1 MRSRITVAAALAV
14 LTVMVGV
21 RWAMTRDL
29 PATVPVVV
37 AAASAPPPAGAVG
50 GSNGLGRSAKGAN
63 PSPHALT
70 PSPSVIPSPSANP
83 SSSASP
89 SPSVVK
95 PRGTVGPFGSRRM
108 TGGKSVA
115 LTFDDGPHAVW
126 TPQVLDR
133 LRAAGVK
140 ATFCVVGAQ
149 VRRNPDLVRRIV
161 REGHTLCN
169 HSWRHE
175 LDLGAQPVAVIKA
188 NLLATNREIR
198 GVVPGAKIPYFRQPG
213 GKWTAAVVEAARQLG
228 MTSLDWDVDPRDWET
243 TDAHQIGTRVIA
255 NARPGSIILL
265 HDGGGD
271 RHGTLAACPGMIQT
285 LKARYGIARLR

>member
-1 MRSRITVAAALAV
+1 MAAALAV
-14 LTVMVGV
+14 LTVLVGV

-37 AAASAPPPAGAVG
+37 AAPSAAPPAGAVG
-50 GSNGLGRSAKGAN
+50 GTNGFGRSASGAK
-63 PSPHALT
+63 PSPPA
-70 PSPSVIPSPSANP
+70 P
-83 SSSASP
+83 SP
-89 SPSVVK
+89 SPSVTKK
-95 PRGTVGPFGSRRM
+95 PRGKIGPFGSRRL
-108 TGGKSVA
+108 TGGKAVA

-133 LRAAGVK
+133 LRAARVK

-149 VRRNPDLVRRIV
+149 VRRNPELVRRIV

-175 LDLGAQPVAVIKA
+175 LELGTQPVEVIKA

-198 GVVPGAKIPYFRQPG
+198 RAVPGAKIPYFRQPG
-213 GKWTAAVVEAARQLG
+213 GKWTAAEVTVARELG

-243 TDAHQIGTRVIA
+243 KDAHQIGTRVIA
-255 NARPGSIILL
+255 HARPGSIILL

-285 LKARYGIARLR
+285 LKARYGISQLR

>member
-1 MRSRITVAAALAV
+1 MAAALAV
-14 LTVMVGV
+14 LTVLVGV

-37 AAASAPPPAGAVG
+37 AAPSAAPPAGAVG
-50 GSNGLGRSAKGAN
+50 GVNGLGRSANGAK
-63 PSPHALT
+63 PSPPAPA
-70 PSPSVIPSPSANP
+70 PSPSVT
-83 SSSASP
+83 ASP
-89 SPSVVK
+89 SVK
-95 PRGTVGPFGSRRM
+95 PRGNAGPFGSRRL
-108 TGGKSVA
+108 TGRKTVA

-140 ATFCVVGAQ
+140 ATFCVVGSQ
-149 VRRNPDLVRRIV
+149 VRRNPELVRRIV

-175 LDLGAQPVAVIKA
+175 LSLGTLPPAVIEA

-198 GVVPGAKIPYFRQPG
+198 RAVPGAKVPYFRQPG
-213 GKWTAAVVEAARQLG
+213 GKWTQAVVTAARELG
-228 MTSLDWDVDPRDWET
+228 MTSLDWDVDPRDWES
-243 TDAHQIGTRVIA
+243 TDAHQIGTRVISH
-255 NARPGSIILL
+255 ARPGSIILL

-285 LKARYGIARLR
+285 LKARYGISLLR

>member
-14 LTVMVGV
+14 LTVLVGV
-21 RWAMTRDL
+21 RWAMTRDI

-37 AAASAPPPAGAVG
+37 AAASASPPAGPVDG
-50 GSNGLGRSAKGAN
+50 TNGLGRSVNGAK
-63 PSPHALT
+63 PSPPAPT
-70 PSPSVIPSPSANP
+70 PSPSVTK
-83 SSSASP
+83 
-89 SPSVVK
+89 K
-95 PRGTVGPFGSRRM
+95 PRGKIGPFGSRRM
-108 TGGKSVA
+108 TGGKAVA

-140 ATFCVVGAQ
+140 ATFCLVGAQ
-149 VRRNPDLVRRIV
+149 VRRNPELVRRIV

-175 LDLGAQPVAVIKA
+175 LNLGTLPAAAITA
-188 NLLATNREIR
+188 NLLATNREIHR
-198 GVVPGAKIPYFRQPG
+198 VVPGAKIPYFRHPG
-213 GKWTAAVVEAARQLG
+213 GKWTQAAVTAARELG
-228 MTSLDWDVDPRDWET
+228 MTSLDWDVDPRDWES
-243 TDAHQIGTRVIA
+243 TDAHQIGTRVITD
-255 NARPGSIILL
+255 ARPGSIILL

-271 RHGTLAACPGMIQT
+271 RQGTLAACPGMIQT

>member
-1 MRSRITVAAALAV
+1 MAAALAV
-14 LTVMVGV
+14 LTVIVGV

-50 GSNGLGRSAKGAN
+50 GSNGLGRSANGAK
-63 PSPHALT
+63 PSPPALT
-70 PSPSVIPSPSANP
+70 PSPSVTP
-83 SSSASP
+83 SSSVTP
-89 SPSVVK
+89 SPSVAR
-95 PRGTVGPFGSRRM
+95 PRATVGPFGSRRM
-108 TGGKSVA
+108 TGGKAVA

-175 LDLGAQPVAVIKA
+175 LDLGAQPVAAIKA

-198 GVVPGAKIPYFRQPG
+198 VAVPGAKIPYFRQPG
-213 GKWTAAVVEAARQLG
+213 GKWTAAVVEAARELG

-243 TDAHQIGTRVIA
+243 MDANQIGTRVIA
-255 NARPGSIILL
+255 QARPGSIILL

>member
-37 AAASAPPPAGAVG
+37 AAASAP
-50 GSNGLGRSAKGAN
+50 SAN
-63 PSPHALT
+63 PSP
-70 PSPSVIPSPSANP
+70 
-83 SSSASP
+83 SASP
-89 SPSVVK
+89 SPSVAR

-149 VRRNPDLVRRIV
+149 VRRNPDLVRRI
-161 REGHTLCN
+161 
-169 HSWRHE
+169 
-175 LDLGAQPVAVIKA
+175 
-188 NLLATNREIR
+188 
-198 GVVPGAKIPYFRQPG
+198 
-213 GKWTAAVVEAARQLG
+213 
-228 MTSLDWDVDPRDWET
+228 
-243 TDAHQIGTRVIA
+243 
-255 NARPGSIILL
+255 
-265 HDGGGD
+265 
-271 RHGTLAACPGMIQT
+271 
-285 LKARYGIARLR
+285 